1 MLTWPKESR
10 LHELEK
16 LAKEMLERIGA
27 IIPVTPVPLAAAALL
42 SFEQTVIGRDALL
55 ERMDELRDRLRD
67 VNAKVVRGGARIEDV
82 WDRAWRM
89 LRLRRL
95 VVADGASL
103 VILPRGRPLLEYY
116 ANSIAH
122 LVAIRGPR
130 LPFHKEHDRQT
141 DLPKLRTP
149 PPTTHA

>member
-1 MLTWPKESR
+1 
-10 LHELEK
+10 
-16 LAKEMLERIGA
+16 
-27 IIPVTPVPLAAAALL
+27 
-42 SFEQTVIGRDALL
+42 
-55 ERMDELRDRLRD
+55 
-67 VNAKVVRGGARIEDV
+67 
-82 WDRAWRM
+82 M

-95 VVADGASL
+95 VVADGSSL